1 MPTAIQNSSL
11 TRVHKL
17 TYTPIPDVMDNEER
31 ANAYPPSRVPNCIGE
46 KNNRFANSDANP
58 TITTHCI

>member
-31 ANAYPPSRVPNCIGE
+31 ANAYPPLVYPIASGKR
-46 KNNRFANSDANP
+46 
-58 TITTHCI
+58 ITGSQTAMQILQ

>member
-17 TYTPIPDVMDNEER
+17 TYTPIPDVMDNE
-31 ANAYPPSRVPNCIGE
+31 ALQLYGDYPL
-46 KNNRFANSDANP
+46 NRLLKQTFNHVIC
-58 TITTHCI
+58 TG